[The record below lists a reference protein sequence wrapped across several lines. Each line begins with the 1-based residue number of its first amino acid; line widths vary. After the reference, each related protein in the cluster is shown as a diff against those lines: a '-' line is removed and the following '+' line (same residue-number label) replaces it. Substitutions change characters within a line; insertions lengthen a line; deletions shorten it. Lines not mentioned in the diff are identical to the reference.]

1 MKLNLSGE
9 LIPSDWAEIYRKYGY
24 ESGFYCPD
32 DVRKAISHLEEGEEL
47 TLEVNS
53 IGGSVFAGNEIYA
66 LLETCENP
74 TRAVIQS
81 MAASAA
87 SYMIMSCDYIDIH
100 LPAQLMIHRAS
111 TVAWGNS
118 EDLQQAQQMLN
129 VTDDSILN
137 AYCRRCG
144 NRVDRATLASMME
157 NETYIGSQD
166 ALRYG
171 LVDSIVGEEPSG
183 VPTGIMVASA
193 FNNTVKAMRVLP
205 DIQQLIQAEKN
216 ETNQLR
222 LELENEKNKFI

>member
-1 MKLNLSGE
+1 
-9 LIPSDWAEIYRKYGY
+9 
-24 ESGFYCPD
+24 
-32 DVRKAISHLEEGEEL
+32 
-47 TLEVNS
+47 
-53 IGGSVFAGNEIYA
+53 
-66 LLETCENP
+66 
-74 TRAVIQS
+74 
-81 MAASAA
+81 
-87 SYMIMSCDYIDIH
+87 
-100 LPAQLMIHRAS
+100 
-111 TVAWGNS
+111 
-118 EDLQQAQQMLN
+118 MLN

-171 LVDSIVGEEPSG
+171 LVDSIVGEEPSS
-183 VPTGIMVASA
+183 VVAGIMVASA

>member
-9 LIPSDWAEIYRKYGY
+9 LIPNDWAEDYRRWGY

-32 DVRKAISHLEEGEEL
+32 DVRKAIGNLESGEEL
-47 TLEVNS
+47 LLEINS
-53 IGGSVFAGNEIYA
+53 IGGVVFAGNEIYA
-66 LLETCENP
+66 LLEECSNP

-87 SYMIMSCDYIDIH
+87 SYMIMPCDRIEIH

-111 TVAWGNS
+111 TVAWGNT
-118 EDLQQAQQMLN
+118 EDLQQAQQMLD
-129 VTDDSILN
+129 VTDNSILD

-144 NRVDRATLASMME
+144 DRCSREELETMME
-157 NETYIGSQD
+157 NETYIGASD

-171 LVDSIVGEEPSG
+171 LVDSIVGGESNAQSG
-183 VPTGIMVASA
+183 VLVASA

-205 DIQQLIQAEKN
+205 DIHELRQAEKN
-216 ETNQLR
+216 ESDRLR
-222 LELENEKNKFI
+222 QELEQEKNKFI

>member
-9 LIPSDWAEIYRKYGY
+9 LIPSDWAEVYRRWGY

-32 DVRKAISHLEEGEEL
+32 DVRKAINGLEAGEEL
-47 TLEVNS
+47 TLEINS

-66 LLETCENP
+66 LIEGCPNT

-87 SYMIMSCDYIDIH
+87 SYMIMPCDYIDIH

-111 TVAWGNS
+111 TFAWGNS
-118 EDLQQAQQMLN
+118 EDLQQAQQMLD

-144 NRVDRATLASMME
+144 NRVPRETLASMMA
-157 NETYIGSQD
+157 NETYIGAQD

-171 LVDSIVGEEPSG
+171 LVDSIVGEEPNNAKPG
-183 VPTGIMVASA
+183 LLVASA
-193 FNNTVKAMRVLP
+193 FNNTVKAMRTLP
-205 DIQQLIQAEKN
+205 DIQQLLQAEKDEN
-216 ETNQLR
+216 ARLR
-222 LELENEKNKFI
+222 QELEIEKNKFI

>member
-9 LIPSDWAEIYRKYGY
+9 LIPSDWAEVYRRWGY

-32 DVRKAISHLEEGEEL
+32 DVRKAINGLEVGEEL
-47 TLEVNS
+47 TLEINS

-66 LLETCENP
+66 LIEGCPNT

-87 SYMIMSCDYIDIH
+87 SYMIMPCDYIDIH

-118 EDLQQAQQMLN
+118 EDLQQAQQMLD

-144 NRVDRATLASMME
+144 NRVTREALASMMA
-157 NETYIGSQD
+157 NETYIGAQD

-171 LVDSIVGEEPSG
+171 LVDSIVGEEPSNAKNG
-183 VPTGIMVASA
+183 LLMASA
-193 FNNTVKAMRVLP
+193 FNNTVKAMRTLP
-205 DIQQLIQAEKN
+205 DVQTLLDAEKN
-216 ETNQLR
+216 ESDRLR
-222 LELENEKNKFI
+222 QELEIEKNKFI

>member
-1 MKLNLSGE
+1 MRLNLSGE

-32 DVRKAISHLEEGEEL
+32 DVRKAINGLEPGEEL
-47 TLEVNS
+47 TLEINS

-66 LLETCENP
+66 LLEGCVNT

-87 SYMIMSCDYIDIH
+87 SYMIMPCDYIDIH

-118 EDLQQAQQMLN
+118 EDLQQAQQMLD

-144 NRVDRATLASMME
+144 NRVPRETLASMMA
-157 NETYIGSQD
+157 NETYIGAQD

-171 LVDSIVGEEPSG
+171 LVDSIVGEETNNAKPG
-183 VPTGIMVASA
+183 LLVASA
-193 FNNTVKAMRVLP
+193 FNNTVKAMRTLP
-205 DIQQLIQAEKN
+205 DIQQLLQAEKDEN
-216 ETNQLR
+216 ARLR
-222 LELENEKNKFI
+222 QELEIEKNKFI